1 MKERVKELI
10 AEFKRRLC
18 DSDKCPSDSALRTYS
33 YSIAWL
39 MDRMEFPEKG
49 MPKVE
54 RVLEYMNNAKVS
66 AQRKCQV
73 YTALKKW
80 HGCHG
85 EECECKGYGKPLVE
99 AKVATDRAYYQQK
112 RTEKQK
118 KNWVDFPVIKQF
130 ANFLRDEVLEY
141 DKHNMWEKEQFIKA
155 QLAFILQFHM
165 KYPLRRELATVR
177 WGKKEWGEKDNYLDP
192 QNKTIVL
199 RSYKTSR
206 WMGETTFRLTRVM
219 WRIWALLRK
228 QQQKRGITGGH
239 ILVSKYYRAMSPNG
253 FSSWLKREMKRCPG
267 CEKKAVGCMLIRHCC
282 ITWERRNEKTNPEK
296 AEYAKKCLHSQKTND
311 QYRVHA

>member
-18 DSDKCPSDSALRTYS
+18 DSDKCPSDSALRTYL

-39 MDRMEFPEKG
+39 MDRMDFPEKG

-85 EECECKGYGKPLVE
+85 EEYECKGYGKPLVE

-130 ANFLRDEVLEY
+130 ANFLRDEVLE
-141 DKHNMWEKEQFIKA
+141 
-155 QLAFILQFHM
+155 
-165 KYPLRRELATVR
+165 
-177 WGKKEWGEKDNYLDP
+177 
-192 QNKTIVL
+192 
-199 RSYKTSR
+199 
-206 WMGETTFRLTRVM
+206 
-219 WRIWALLRK
+219 
-228 QQQKRGITGGH
+228 
-239 ILVSKYYRAMSPNG
+239 
-253 FSSWLKREMKRCPG
+253 
-267 CEKKAVGCMLIRHCC
+267 
-282 ITWERRNEKTNPEK
+282 
-296 AEYAKKCLHSQKTND
+296 
-311 QYRVHA
+311 